1 MLENCENTAILCL
14 SVCISDVINKAG
26 KCGKSI
32 QYLCAFLNDVMS
44 QPESRLS
51 QHGCSLGSS
60 DSKYFFCNTCMFFFL
75 CFEASLNLHFSFN
88 ETYFLQSDKQTNI
101 MRSTWHISQCFLLF
115 SFFLLPYTCISIMCR
130 NASTQQHYLIVLCL
144 FLSLT
149 FFFSL
154 GHSSLKI
161 QSCWIQS
168 CSAAMDML
176 EWRATDWADR
186 AMMVVLTITS
196 SHKCWRQKTSRRYKL

>member
-60 DSKYFFCNTCMFFFL
+60 DSKYFFCNTCMFFMFWGQL
-75 CFEASLNLHFSFN
+75 EPSLQFQWNLLSSKWQTDKHNEIDMRHFSVF
-88 ETYFLQSDKQTNI
+88 FVVV
-101 MRSTWHISQCFLLF
+101 FLF
-115 SFFLLPYTCISIMCR
+115 SSSIYMYIYYVQECIHTAALFYCTLSLLSHFFFLWAIHLWKFSPVEFSPVQLPWTCW
-130 NASTQQHYLIVLCL
+130 NEGQLIEQIGQWWL
-144 FLSLT
+144 F
-149 FFFSL
+149 
-154 GHSSLKI
+154 
-161 QSCWIQS
+161 
-168 CSAAMDML
+168 
-176 EWRATDWADR
+176 
-186 AMMVVLTITS
+186 
-196 SHKCWRQKTSRRYKL
+196 

>member
-1 MLENCENTAILCL
+1 MAVPWAAQIQSISFVILACFFMFWGQLEPSLQFQWNLL
-14 SVCISDVINKAG
+14 S
-26 KCGKSI
+26 
-32 QYLCAFLNDVMS
+32 
-44 QPESRLS
+44 
-51 QHGCSLGSS
+51 
-60 DSKYFFCNTCMFFFL
+60 SKWQTDKHNEIDMR
-75 CFEASLNLHFSFN
+75 HFSVF
-88 ETYFLQSDKQTNI
+88 FVVV
-101 MRSTWHISQCFLLF
+101 
-115 SFFLLPYTCISIMCR
+115 FLLPYTCISIMCK
-130 NASTQQHYLIVLCL
+130 NASTQQHYFIVPCL

-149 FFFSL
+149 FFSL

-168 CSAAMDML
+168 CSAAVDML